1 MFNIKFKGNYQD
13 DSQLI
18 KRKTIPKDATEFGIV
33 DNLSK
38 EFARGLILILPLI
51 VIMILLAYF
60 KVKDIDY
67 HLTMNLDIVISFF
80 IVIISIYLLTFV
92 HEIIHALF
100 YPKNVEKQIW
110 KDKKDGAYFV
120 YCEEPISKSRFI
132 IMCLAPMFILG
143 IIPFTIWLLLPKFL
157 PMPYYLT
164 LPIIFWFMTIMAMGD
179 AANIYH
185 VVKEVPN
192 KTKVFNYGFL
202 RSFYINSRS
211 MSLKKK

>member
-1 MFNIKFKGNYQD
+1 MLNIKFKGNYQD

-18 KRKTIPKDATEFGIV
+18 KRKTIPKDAIEFGIV

-38 EFARGLILILPLI
+38 EFARGLIIILPLMA
-51 VIMILLAYF
+51 IMILLVYF
-60 KVKDIDY
+60 KVKNIDY

-80 IVIISIYLLTFV
+80 IVIISVYLLTFV

-110 KDKKDGAYFV
+110 KSKKDGAYFV

-132 IMCLAPMFILG
+132 ILCLAPMVILG
-143 IIPFTIWLLLPKFL
+143 IIPFTIWLLLPEFI
-157 PMPYYLT
+157 PMPYNIAV
-164 LPIIFWFMTIMAMGD
+164 PIILWLMTIMAMGD
-179 AANIYH
+179 VANVYH

-192 KTKVFNYGFL
+192 KTKVFNHGLL
-202 RSFYINSRS
+202 RSFYI
-211 MSLKKK
+211 KK

>member
-18 KRKTIPKDATEFGIV
+18 KRKTIPKDAIEFGIV

-38 EFARGLILILPLI
+38 EFVKGFILILPLI

-60 KVKDIDY
+60 KVKNIDY
-67 HLTMNLDIVISFF
+67 KLTMNLEIVISFF

-100 YPKNVEKQIW
+100 YPKNVEKEIW
-110 KDKKDGAYFV
+110 KSKKDGAYFV

-132 IMCLAPMFILG
+132 IMCLAPMVILG
-143 IIPFTIWLLLPKFL
+143 IIPFTIWLILPQFI
-157 PMPYYLT
+157 PMPYNIAVAL
-164 LPIIFWFMTIMAMGD
+164 IFYCMTIAAMGD
-179 AANIYH
+179 VAASYYVI
-185 VVKEVPN
+185 KEMPN

-202 RSFYINSRS
+202 RSFYI
-211 MSLKKK
+211 KK

>member
-1 MFNIKFKGNYQD
+1 MFNIKFKGNYKD

-18 KRKTIPKDATEFGIV
+18 KRKTIPKEATEFGIV

-38 EFARGLILILPLI
+38 EFVRGFILILPLI

-60 KVKDIDY
+60 KVKNIDY
-67 HLTMNLDIVISFF
+67 HLTMNLEVIISFF
-80 IVIISIYLLTFV
+80 IVIILIYLLTFV

-120 YCEEPISKSRFI
+120 YCEEAISKSRFI

-143 IIPFTIWLLLPKFL
+143 IIPFTIWLILPQFI
-157 PMPYYLT
+157 PMPYNIAVAL
-164 LPIIFWFMTIMAMGD
+164 IFYCMTIAAMGD
-179 AANIYH
+179 VAASYYVI
-185 VVKEVPN
+185 KEMPN
-192 KTKVFNYGFL
+192 KARLFNYGLL
-202 RSFYINSRS
+202 RSFYI
-211 MSLKKK
+211 KK